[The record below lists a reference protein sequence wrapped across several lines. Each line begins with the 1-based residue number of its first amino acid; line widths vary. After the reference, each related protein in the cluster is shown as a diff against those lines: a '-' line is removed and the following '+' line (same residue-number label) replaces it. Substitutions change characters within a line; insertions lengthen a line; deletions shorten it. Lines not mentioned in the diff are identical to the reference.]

1 VTRALV
7 PDAETVNILAPHDPG
22 AVVPVQA
29 SLHAAYRL
37 GHRVLVPAVILA
49 QLYRGPR
56 HNAMV
61 DACLARETGIQ
72 VRDTDRALARTVGS
86 VLAAAGAGSED
97 LAGAHVIATAVEAGG
112 GVVLTGDPDDLE
124 RLAGRHPGLTVQPV

>member
-1 VTRALV
+1 MTRAVVL
-7 PDAETVNILAPHDPG
+7 DAEALSLLARRDRAG
-22 AVVPVQA
+22 RMRVRS

-37 GHRVLVPAVILA
+37 GHLVLVPAVILA
-49 QLYRGPR
+49 ELYRGPH
-56 HNAMV
+56 HNAVV

-97 LAGAHVIATAVEAGG
+97 LADAHVIATAVEAGG
-112 GVVLTGDPDDLE
+112 GVVLTGDPDDLA
-124 RLAGRHPGLTVQPV
+124 RLAGGHPRLTVQSV